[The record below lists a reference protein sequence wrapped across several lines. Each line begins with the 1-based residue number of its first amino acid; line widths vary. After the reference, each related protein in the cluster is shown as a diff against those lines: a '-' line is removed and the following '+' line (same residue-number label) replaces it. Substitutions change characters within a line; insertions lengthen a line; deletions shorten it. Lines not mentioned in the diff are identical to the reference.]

1 MKKATLL
8 LLPILVICTI
18 SASLLGQIYSL
29 SGTLSGAN
37 EVPPNAS
44 TAMGTISG
52 TYNQATGMIAFD
64 IDFSGLTTNVTV
76 AHLHDAPAG
85 VNGGAIINL
94 FPPIVT
100 SGNIVGNFALP
111 MANEPAFLAGNTY
124 VNIHTSTYPGGEIR
138 AQVIAQ
144 QVPPVP
150 TLQTWG
156 IIILFLTLTIL
167 GIFVLKFNSLTSP
180 IIVKKL

>member
-8 LLPILVICTI
+8 LLPILMICTI
-18 SASLLGQIYSL
+18 STSLSGQIYNL

-37 EVPPNAS
+37 EVPPTGS
-44 TAMGTISG
+44 TATGTISG
-52 TYNQATGMIAFD
+52 TYDQATGMIAFD
-64 IDFSGLTTNVTV
+64 IDFSGLSGNVTG

-85 VNGGAIINL
+85 SNGGVIINL
-94 FPPIVT
+94 FPPMVS

-111 MANEPAFLAGNTY
+111 LANEPAFLTGNTY
-124 VNIHTSTYPGGEIR
+124 VNIHTSMSPGGEIR

-144 QVPPVP
+144 PVPPVP

-167 GIFVLKFNSLTSP
+167 GIFALKFNSLTFP
-180 IIVKKL
+180 FIVKK